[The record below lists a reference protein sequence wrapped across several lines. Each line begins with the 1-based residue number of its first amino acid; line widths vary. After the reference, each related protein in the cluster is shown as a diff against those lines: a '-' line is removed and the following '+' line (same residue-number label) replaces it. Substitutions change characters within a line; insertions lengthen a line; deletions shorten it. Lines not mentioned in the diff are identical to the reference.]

1 MDTARFTDENWL
13 VGVIQEPSD
22 RYAVFLPNPDSLSSG
37 VGRKVAIIDWRRV
50 EASREIATIV
60 PFRPQRRP
68 QRRLPELGRGVNGE
82 RNPKFFQQVVDL
94 GIRSHSV

>member
-1 MDTARFTDENWL
+1 VDTARFNDENWL

-50 EASREIATIV
+50 EARPEIATIA
-60 PFRPQRRP
+60 PFRP